1 MDRTGGPQAEQNK
14 PSCRSE
20 IANVLI
26 HLWNRSKFVM
36 VMLMMMMMMMI
47 IIIIMGHEGIL
58 GASRNGEKGK
68 GTEDKSTL
76 QIYI

>member
-1 MDRTGGPQAEQNK
+1 
-14 PSCRSE
+14 
-20 IANVLI
+20 
-26 HLWNRSKFVM
+26 M